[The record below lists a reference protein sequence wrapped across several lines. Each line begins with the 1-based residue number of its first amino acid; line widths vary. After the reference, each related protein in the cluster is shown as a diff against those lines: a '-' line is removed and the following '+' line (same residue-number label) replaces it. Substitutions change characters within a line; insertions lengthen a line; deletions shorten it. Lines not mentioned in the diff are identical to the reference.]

1 MMHAII
7 SGCSGAIAMKLT
19 VCKKKKQVEEQW
31 RQQTVMITVHKF
43 SYLKSV
49 NSKNI

>member
-19 VCKKKKQVEEQW
+19 VCKKKKN
-31 RQQTVMITVHKF
+31 K
-43 SYLKSV
+43 LK
-49 NSKNI
+49 NSGGNKLL